1 MSIVTVF
8 FVVVSALSVFVIAA
22 VVVGREAQRLDMVA
36 PRVIYDI
43 DRAAEFVARALPQ
56 STQTRLTME
65 EVRQLLLA
73 HLSWMNERDLMPL
86 DVTDRIQNIE
96 TPVVVDENTLTAYLL
111 EEAARRG
118 VEILDDVDVVYVAD
132 AHMAYFAAIGAV
144 GPQAEQI

>member
-1 MSIVTVF
+1 MPLVTVLF
-8 FVVVSALSVFVIAA
+8 ATASALAVFVIAA

-43 DRAAEFVARALPQ
+43 DRAGEFVARALPQ
-56 STQTRLTME
+56 STQSRLTME

-73 HLSWMNERDLMPL
+73 HLSWMNDRDLMPL

-96 TPVVVDENTLTAYLL
+96 TPVVVDENTLTAFLL
-111 EEAARRG
+111 KEAARRG

-132 AHMAYFAAIGAV
+132 AHLAYFAAIGAV

>member
-1 MSIVTVF
+1 MSIVTIF
-8 FVVVSALSVFVIAA
+8 FVLVSALSVFAIAA

-56 STQTRLTME
+56 STQSRLTME

-73 HLSWMNERDLMPL
+73 HLSWINERDLMPL

-96 TPVVVDENTLTAYLL
+96 TPVVVDENTLTAFLL

>member
-1 MSIVTVF
+1 L
-8 FVVVSALSVFVIAA
+8 VSALSVFAIAA

-56 STQTRLTME
+56 STQSRLTME

-96 TPVVVDENTLTAYLL
+96 IPVVVDENTLTAFLL

>member
-1 MSIVTVF
+1 MSIVTIL
-8 FVVVSALSVFVIAA
+8 FVLVSALSVFAIAA

-56 STQTRLTME
+56 STQSRLTME

-86 DVTDRIQNIE
+86 DVTDRVQNIE
-96 TPVVVDENTLTAYLL
+96 TPVVVDENTLTAFLL